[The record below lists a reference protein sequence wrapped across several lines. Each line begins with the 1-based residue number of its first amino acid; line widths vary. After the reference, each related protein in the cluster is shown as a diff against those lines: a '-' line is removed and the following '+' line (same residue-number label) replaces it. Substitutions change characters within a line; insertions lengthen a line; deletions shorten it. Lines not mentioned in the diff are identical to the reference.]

1 MKDQRINT
9 KHLFLLEFSFLL
21 CFVFFYCQDFENDLL
36 GEIYYRL

>member
-21 CFVFFYCQDFENDLL
+21 CFVFFTVKTLKT
-36 GEIYYRL
+36 IY